1 MTESFTPGD
10 RHVPVWVTFV
20 GPAKVHRFR
29 LAVDT
34 GANQTSL
41 RPEFL
46 RRLGFDLDRVTRF
59 QLVRSATGAVR
70 APVVV
75 APHVRCLG
83 QTRSAF
89 PVAALDPA
97 GAQGADG
104 LLGLDFFRGLVLT
117 LDFAGGV
124 VALRPPAPRW
134 QFWR

>member
-1 MTESFTPGD
+1 MTESFDSTA
-10 RHVPVWVTFV
+10 RNVLVLVTFV
-20 GPAKVHRFR
+20 GPTKAYRFR

-46 RRLGFDLDRVTRF
+46 RRLGFDLSRATEF
-59 QLVRSATGAVR
+59 HLVRTASGTVR

-75 APHVRCLG
+75 ASHVRCLG
-83 QTRSAF
+83 QTREGF

-97 GAQGADG
+97 GAHGADG
-104 LLGLDFFRGLVLT
+104 LLGLDFLRGHVLT
-117 LDFAGGV
+117 LDFAGGAI
-124 VALRPPAPRW
+124 ALRPPAPRW